1 MRWIVRRLPELS
13 AKVWIGIA
21 IAAAFVVSEVTG
33 AKGDLRI
40 DEQAQACQA
49 YQRAADELEQLQAR
63 PTTSASTA

>member
-13 AKVWIGIA
+13 AKAWIGIA

-40 DEQAQACQA
+40 DEQARACQT
-49 YQRAADELEQLQAR
+49 LSAR
-63 PTTSASTA
+63 RGRDGATAGHGR